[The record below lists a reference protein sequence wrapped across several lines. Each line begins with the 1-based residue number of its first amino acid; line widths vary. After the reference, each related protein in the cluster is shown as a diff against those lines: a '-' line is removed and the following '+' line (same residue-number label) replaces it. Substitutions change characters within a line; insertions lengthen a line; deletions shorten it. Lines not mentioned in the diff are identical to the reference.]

1 MEGGGG
7 GVLPKPHSLASRGM
21 GISIPPG
28 DREAVYPPPLALK
41 PHKET
46 FKALRLCIELGCVSR
61 ERGNYSTYK

>member
-21 GISIPPG
+21 GIPIPPG

-46 FKALRLCIELGCVSR
+46 FKALRLLHRIGLCISGERELQ
-61 ERGNYSTYK
+61 YI